1 MKRNTLILVVGALL
15 LAMFVLLLF
24 VFQVRTTEVAVV
36 TTFGRATRPITAP
49 GPYFKWPWPIQKVQK
64 FDKRIHNFE
73 SKFEQVL
80 TPDGYNLLIMVYV
93 GWTISHPDVFFP
105 RFNGSIRQA
114 EENLEGLVR
123 TPTAALWDN
132 IRSLISFRRTR
143 RS

>member
-1 MKRNTLILVVGALL
+1 MNKRNPVTIIIGIVLILV
-15 LAMFVLLLF
+15 FVLLLF

-80 TPDGYNLLIMVYV
+80 TPDGYSLLIMAYT
-93 GWTISHPDVFFP
+93 GWTISQPDV
-105 RFNGSIRQA
+105 
-114 EENLEGLVR
+114 
-123 TPTAALWDN
+123 
-132 IRSLISFRRTR
+132 
-143 RS
+143 